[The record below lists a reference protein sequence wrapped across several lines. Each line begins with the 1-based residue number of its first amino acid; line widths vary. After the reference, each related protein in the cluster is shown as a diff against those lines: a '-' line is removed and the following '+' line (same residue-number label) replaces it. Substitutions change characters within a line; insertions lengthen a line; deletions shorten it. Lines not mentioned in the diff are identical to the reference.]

1 MKIEHVLNKQNEHFI
16 KLKFGE
22 ALEIVRFEQ
31 QLQDCINRCSPSNEL
46 AAYIIAQLLRK
57 RNLFFSFP
65 KAGTSITLDQ
75 WQAKAL
81 FEITATTTEYD
92 LTFIRNTIHQKLIV

>member
-1 MKIEHVLNKQNEHFI
+1 MKVTYDEDQKTTRI
-16 KLKFGE
+16 KFGE
-22 ALEIVRFEQ
+22 TLEILRFQQ